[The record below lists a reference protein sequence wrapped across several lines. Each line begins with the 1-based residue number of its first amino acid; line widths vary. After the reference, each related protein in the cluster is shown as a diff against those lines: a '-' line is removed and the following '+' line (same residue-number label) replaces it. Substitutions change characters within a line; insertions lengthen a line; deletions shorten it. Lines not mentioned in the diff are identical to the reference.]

1 MFGKLNQL
9 GQMGGKGA
17 ALAKMAMKQR
27 QIVKKKFSVEEDG
40 VKVTVTGDFKIKHLE
55 IDGEKR
61 FDVAKLVNEAVKKAQ
76 EYSAAEMQGMMG
88 DMGKIFGN

>member
-1 MFGKLNQL
+1 MFDKLNQL

-27 QIVKKKFSVEEDG
+27 QITKKKFSFEDDG
-40 VKVTVTGDFKIKHLE
+40 TKATVTGDFKLKHLE

-61 FDVAKLVNEAVKKAQ
+61 RDVVKVINEAIKKAQ
-76 EYSAAEMQGMMG
+76 EYSASEMQGMMG
-88 DMGKIFGN
+88 DMGKIFS